1 MRLLLAEDDAS
12 LGADLQARLREH
24 GYAVDWVR
32 DGDEAAWLGGER
44 VHDLVVLDIGLPGRD
59 GLAVLRE
66 WRENGLDLP
75 VLLLT
80 ARDAWFEKVEG
91 FEAGAD
97 DYLAKPFHFEEL
109 AARLRALAR
118 RVSEH
123 PADLMQSNARLALDE
138 DRQQALVEGQPVEL
152 TGTEFRLLR
161 YFVHHAGHV
170 LSKSRLAEH
179 LYAFDD
185 DRDPNVIEAY
195 VTRLRRKLGREW
207 IETRRGQGY
216 VFHRRPGERS

>member
-1 MRLLLAEDDAS
+1 MRLLLAEDDAA
-12 LGADLQARLREH
+12 LGRDLQAKLREQ
-24 GYAVDWVR
+24 GYAVDR
-32 DGDEAAWLGGER
+32 ATDGIEAAYLGGEG
-44 VHDLVVLDIGLPGRD
+44 VYDVVVLDIGLPGRD

-66 WRENGLDLP
+66 WRRDGLSVP

-97 DYLAKPFHFEEL
+97 DYLAKPFHVEEL
-109 AARLRALAR
+109 FARLRALTR
-118 RVSEH
+118 RAAEQS
-123 PADLMQSNARLALDE
+123 ADLLSMDDSLTLDE
-138 DRQQALVEGQPVEL
+138 ARQRARVDGQSVEL

-161 YFVHHAGHV
+161 YFMHHPGHV

-179 LYAFDD
+179 LYEFDD
-185 DRDPNVIEAY
+185 ERDSNVIEAY
-195 VTRLRRKLGREW
+195 VTRLRRKIGRER

-216 VFHRRPGERS
+216 VFHRDGA

>member
-1 MRLLLAEDDAS
+1 MRLLLAEDDTA
-12 LGADLQARLREH
+12 LGRDLQAKLREQ
-24 GYAVDWVR
+24 GYAVDWAT
-32 DGDEAAWLGGER
+32 DGVETAFLGSEGIYD
-44 VHDLVVLDIGLPGRD
+44 VVVLDIGLPGRD

-66 WRENGLDLP
+66 WRRDGLTMP

-97 DYLAKPFHFEEL
+97 DYLAKPFHVEEL
-109 AARLRALAR
+109 FARLRALGR
-118 RVSEH
+118 RAAEQ
-123 PADLMQSNARLALDE
+123 PGDLLAGNESLVLDE
-138 DRQQALVEGQPVEL
+138 ARQQVTVDGEPVDL

-161 YFVHHAGHV
+161 YFMHHPGHV

-179 LYAFDD
+179 LYEFDD
-185 DRDPNVIEAY
+185 ERDSNVIEAY
-195 VTRLRRKLGREW
+195 VTRLRRKIGREH

-216 VFHRRPGERS
+216 VFHRGGS

>member
-1 MRLLLAEDDAS
+1 MRLLLAEDDAA
-12 LGADLQARLREH
+12 LGRDLQAKLREQ
-24 GYAVDWVR
+24 GYAVDR
-32 DGDEAAWLGGER
+32 ATDGIEAAYLGGEG
-44 VHDLVVLDIGLPGRD
+44 VYDVVVLDIGLPGRD

-66 WRENGLDLP
+66 WRRDGLSVP

-97 DYLAKPFHFEEL
+97 DYLAKPFHVEEL
-109 AARLRALAR
+109 FARLRALTR
-118 RVSEH
+118 RAAE
-123 PADLMQSNARLALDE
+123 QSAALLSTDDSLTLDE
-138 DRQQALVEGQPVEL
+138 ARQRARVDGQSVEL

-161 YFVHHAGHV
+161 YFMHHPGHV

-179 LYAFDD
+179 LYEFDD
-185 DRDPNVIEAY
+185 ERDSNVIEAY
-195 VTRLRRKLGREW
+195 VTRLRRKIGRER

-216 VFHRRPGERS
+216 VFHRDGA